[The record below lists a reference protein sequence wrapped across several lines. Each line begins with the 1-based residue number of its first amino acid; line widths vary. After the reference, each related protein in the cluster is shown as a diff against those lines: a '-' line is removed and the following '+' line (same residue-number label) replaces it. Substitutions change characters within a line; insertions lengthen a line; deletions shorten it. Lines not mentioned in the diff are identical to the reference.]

1 MVEILSGTPLGFGN
15 LDHWSLFTSR
25 FSGHLHLAV
34 TLASLADIQHREW
47 QDAHLH
53 LTRVTGTK
61 LFSHVIRL
69 LWEIGPYQ
77 QERHLRRIHLTNIK
91 YDSSVDDRT
100 LQQAVKL
107 YEERVDLIAAWLF
120 RRAQHLVLHF
130 REARENLQKEAA
142 AEIAAKAMGPRHA
155 RRLYAPLTPFARFHR
170 HCLEICWQQVHYTRV
185 GKKAKFYYV
194 KKSQRGDYNI
204 QLLAAKARPYEQEL
218 VVWTETEAAVLRK
231 RWRAVVRL
239 RRAIRELDGSIRSR
253 DS

>member
-1 MVEILSGTPLGFGN
+1 MIANSGPLHSRER
-15 LDHWSLFTSR
+15 LDSLVIT
-25 FSGHLHLAV
+25 
-34 TLASLADIQHREW
+34 QHRDR

-77 QERHLRRIHLTNIK
+77 QERHLRRIHLKNIK

-170 HCLEICWQQVHYTRV
+170 HCLELCWQQVHYTRS

-194 KKSQRGDYNI
+194 KKAQRGDYNI
-204 QLLAAKARPYEQEL
+204 QLLAAKAKPYEKEL
-218 VVWTETEAAVLRK
+218 VVWTETEAAMLRR
-231 RWRAVVRL
+231 RWRAVISL
-239 RRAIRELDGSIRSR
+239 RRAIRELAGSIRSL
-253 DS
+253 D